1 LLSGFCFQSPESRV
15 LALGLEG
22 NEPEARW
29 GFQLGLPPA
38 LEHKKQ
44 CGWLSVIKTK

>member
-1 LLSGFCFQSPESRV
+1 VSSITEKRGK
-15 LALGLEG
+15 GK
-22 NEPEARW
+22 EPEARW